1 MRFRIEWGIGICLEE
16 FDIGVGIGFD
26 VKFDTGFTLGFSLG
40 FSWRFVIEDVSELIC
55 RVLFIN

>member
-26 VKFDTGFTLGFSLG
+26 VKFDTGFTLGFTLG
-40 FSWRFVIEDVSELIC
+40 FS
-55 RVLFIN
+55 